1 MEGLN
6 LPPLRLTVVRG
17 ILRRSLRLHAVL
29 MRLLEDHILD
39 QLLRYGKLLGDSA
52 VGSVVDT
59 CHDAD
64 TLRGE
69 QHATRGDV
77 LRTQVLR
84 LVGADTGES
93 HLEDA
98 DALQFHLLSHLE
110 EVLHGSTQFIEDG
123 YYVTS
128 LHRCLCLDEV
138 CQLLRSYEGLV
149 IDGACEVLALGH

>member
-1 MEGLN
+1 MVSGRHLA
-6 LPPLRLTVVRG
+6 
-17 ILRRSLRLHAVL
+17 SVL
-29 MRLLEDHILD
+29 FGFLEDDVFHEVLC
-39 QLLRYGKLLGDSA
+39 YGELLGDSA

-84 LVGADTGES
+84 LVGADAGEA

-110 EVLHGSTQFIEDG
+110 EVLHGSTQFVEDG

-128 LHRCLCLDEV
+128 LHTGLCLDEV

-149 IDGACEVLALGH
+149 IDGTCEVLAVGH